1 LRIVLTLF
9 FCLFYN
15 FIFAQKT
22 IEKFYDSNWKPS
34 NLSNASFYSNIRET
48 DSGWYRIDVYL
59 FTKKIQMVGLFEDS
73 ACTIKNGTFC
83 YYYANGTPSSYG
95 RYEHNIRQGI
105 FASYYS
111 NGIKKGYAEYDNGY
125 LQGSSLSWNMN
136 GSLADSIFKDENNVY
151 IKKSWF
157 DNGNISSIGILLNG
171 EMQGTWKF
179 FDINGKLT
187 SIEEYD
193 TGHVISRQYFDESGK
208 ALADTTNTDAEV
220 KFENGKKGLQ
230 RFIDKYLEWPD
241 YYHISQSDHA
251 TLVIKM
257 LINEKGEV
265 KYVEVVCPIHPAFD
279 SLALKAFRKISN
291 FNPAREHNR
300 SVPSWMRVAIIYNQ
314 DSPYLMYSPNN

>member
-1 LRIVLTLF
+1 LRIVLILF
-9 FCLFYN
+9 FCLFCN
-15 FIFAQKT
+15 FIFAQT

-59 FTKKIQMVGLFEDS
+59 FTKKIQMVGLYEDS

-95 RYEHNIRQGI
+95 RYEHNIRQGV
-105 FASYYS
+105 FAGYYS
-111 NGIKKGYAEYDNGY
+111 NGKKKNYAEYNNGY

-136 GSLADSIFKDENNVY
+136 GSLADSIFEDKNNAY
-151 IKKSWF
+151 IEKTWF
-157 DNGNISSIGILLNG
+157 DNGNISSVGILLNDK
-171 EMQGTWKF
+171 MQGTWKF
-179 FDINGKLT
+179 FDVNGRLT

-193 TGHVISRQYFDESGK
+193 TGNVINRQYFDTSGK
-208 ALADTTNTDAEV
+208 ALVDTTNTDAEV
-220 KFENGKKGLQ
+220 KFKNGKKDLQ
-230 RFIDKYLEWPD
+230 KYVDKHLQWPD

-251 TLVIKM
+251 TLVIDM

-265 KYVEVVCPIHPAFD
+265 QYVEVVCPIHPTFD
-279 SLALKAFRKISN
+279 SLALKAFRKAPN

-300 SVPSWMRVAIIYNQ
+300 SVASWVRQSITYYQ
-314 DSPYLMYSPNN
+314 DFPYLMVSPND